1 MSNSDS
7 QEGIIKESQHNGRSN
22 LKVAAIISA
31 LEEKLL
37 AMRSSKSVWKTSD
50 WSS

>member
-1 MSNSDS
+1 MSNSNP
-7 QEGIIKESQHNGRSN
+7 QEGIVKESQHNGRSN
-22 LKVAAIISA
+22 LKVVAIISA

-37 AMRSSKSVWKTSD
+37 AMRSSRFVWKTSD